1 MSHTQPTALVLWG
14 DYFDEAAAVQ
24 YITERRKEGLRV
36 KLVAIHSRCAKGMY
50 GIKVTAD
57 LTVEEAL
64 SQANAISQLFVPCY
78 TSQFMQLCLDPR
90 IENLVK
96 LARERG
102 GEVVLREGGE
112 GRMVR

>member
-14 DYFDEAAAVQ
+14 DYFDEAAAVR

-36 KLVAIHSRCAKGMY
+36 KLVAVHSRCAKGMY

-64 SQANAISQLFVPCY
+64 EQLRVISQLFVPCAEC
-78 TSQFMQLCLDPR
+78 QFAHMSADPR
-90 IENLVK
+90 IERLLNLV
-96 LARERG
+96 REKG
-102 GEVVLREGGE
+102 GEVLFRSVL
-112 GRMVR
+112 

>member
-14 DYFDEAAAVQ
+14 DYFDEAAAVR

-36 KLVAIHSRCAKGMY
+36 KLVAVHSRCAKGMY

-64 SQANAISQLFVPCY
+64 SQANAISQLFVPCCP
-78 TSQFMQLCLDPR
+78 SQFMQLCLDPR
-90 IENLVK
+90 IESLVK

-102 GEVVLREGGE
+102 RRGGVARRW
-112 GRMVR
+112 GGQMV